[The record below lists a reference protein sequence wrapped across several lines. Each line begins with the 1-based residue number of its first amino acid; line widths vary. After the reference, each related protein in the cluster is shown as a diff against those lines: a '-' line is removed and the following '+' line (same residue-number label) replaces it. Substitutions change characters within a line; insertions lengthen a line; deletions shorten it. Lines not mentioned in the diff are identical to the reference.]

1 MENRAWEII
10 HCHLCFLF
18 PPAFEARGAPK
29 NHWKSARAL
38 LVALFV
44 GCRLETLF
52 LNNSALPEEGLLGLE
67 VQPWAISLSYHQPK
81 PWMKLGYFLVNTLQ
95 CRSRINKSNHWSNS
109 EYKETLTAACI
120 NPAEESE
127 DMASFSSLTMLY
139 HSTGNS
145 HFASQWI
152 FTDLFQLSLI
162 INNRYL

>member
-29 NHWKSARAL
+29 NHWKSAQAL

-52 LNNSALPEEGLLGLE
+52 LNNSALSEEGLLGLE
-67 VQPWAISLSYHQPK
+67 VQSWAISPSYHQPK
-81 PWMKLGYFLVNTLQ
+81 PWVKLGYFLVNTLQ

-109 EYKETLTAACI
+109 EYKETVQQLVLILLRNQRTWPVFHPSQCFITALGTVTLLP
-120 NPAEESE
+120 N
-127 DMASFSSLTMLY
+127 
-139 HSTGNS
+139 G
-145 HFASQWI
+145 
-152 FTDLFQLSLI
+152 
-162 INNRYL
+162 YLQIYFNFH